1 MFVGCV
7 KNCFRNIGERPTEI
21 RRKAGGDSPKSQR
34 RFAERTTEIRRK
46 AERMKTTNHH
56 PVRRDSL
63 HGRPNPRKQKK
74 EYRCQGYFFT
84 KNALSSH
91 NT

>member
-7 KNCFRNIGERPTEI
+7 KNCFRNIGERPAEI
-21 RRKAGGDSPKSQR
+21 RRKAGGDSPKSRR
-34 RFAERTTEIRRK
+34 RFGERTTEIRRK

-74 EYRCQGYFFT
+74 
-84 KNALSSH
+84 
-91 NT
+91 NTDVKATFSPKTR

>member
-56 PVRRDSL
+56 PVL
-63 HGRPNPRKQKK
+63 TPGNKK
-74 EYRCQGYFFT
+74 
-84 KNALSSH
+84 KNADVKASFSPETH
-91 NT
+91 